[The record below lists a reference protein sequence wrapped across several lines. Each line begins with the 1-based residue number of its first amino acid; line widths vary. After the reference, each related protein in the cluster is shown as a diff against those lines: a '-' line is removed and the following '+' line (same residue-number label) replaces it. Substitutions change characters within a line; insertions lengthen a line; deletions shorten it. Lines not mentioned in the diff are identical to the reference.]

1 LPCIHGMDDINCPIC
16 RISNSLIPKD
26 SLNKIKIEQNNSF
39 IKSPFLDDFSAKNE
53 KFENDIS
60 TRTNLL
66 QPYLINPLPNPSLIN
81 QIPSF
86 QNKTLE
92 EQLNRQNLEKLDTHG
107 ITKKVPIKKGEL
119 DLK

>member
-1 LPCIHGMDDINCPIC
+1 MPCKHGMDDINCPIC
-16 RISNSLIPKD
+16 RISNGSIPKD

-39 IKSPFLDDFSAKNE
+39 IKSPFLDDFFAKNE

-81 QIPSF
+81 QITSF

-107 ITKKVPIKKGEL
+107 ITKKVPMKKGEL